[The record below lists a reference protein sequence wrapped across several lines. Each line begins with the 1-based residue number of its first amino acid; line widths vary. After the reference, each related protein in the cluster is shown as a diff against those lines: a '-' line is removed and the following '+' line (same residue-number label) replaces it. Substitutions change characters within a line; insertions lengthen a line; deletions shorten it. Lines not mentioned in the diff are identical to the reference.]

1 MEENYTVSAPLRI
14 LCGGK
19 KLFGPGIAALLEG
32 IRQNGSIR
40 RTASEMGMSYNK
52 AWGILRNCE
61 QALGFPLL
69 ERQVGGVHGGGAK
82 LTAQGADMLARYQAF
97 DREAQETL
105 HTLLQKHFGGMEDGQ

>member
-1 MEENYTVSAPLRI
+1 MGENYTVSAPLRI

-52 AWGILRNCE
+52 AWGILRTCE
-61 QALGFPLL
+61 QALGFSLL

-82 LTAQGADMLARYQAF
+82 LTAQGADILARYQAF

-105 HTLLQKHFGGMEDGQ
+105 QALLDKHFGGMENGQ